1 MKKEV
6 LVIFKTHLD
15 IGFTDFSKNIIN
27 KYIEEY
33 IPNAIKIG
41 YELKDSDTPFV
52 WTVGS
57 WLIWEALKKDT
68 DGIVAKAISDGILN
82 WHAFPFTTH
91 TELFNKQLFE
101 YGLSLFKKLDKRFNK
116 KTTAAKMTDVPGH
129 TIGMV
134 PLMYDRGITFLHIGV
149 NPATPLP
156 NVPPLFKWK
165 YSDKSI
171 TVMYQGDYGEV
182 MEFDDFILYFA
193 HTHDNCGPQSANEV
207 IEIYETLKEQF
218 PDCLLKASTLN
229 EVAQRISNIPNL
241 PIIDKEIGDS
251 WIHGAA
257 TDPQKMSRYRKIL
270 RHLEN
275 NSFEDFDL
283 SDNVL
288 LVPEHTC
295 GLDIKTF
302 FNNKKDFYPEQM
314 IKCKKERETV
324 EHSWAE
330 QRDYVYKAEKLLNI
344 EPDYPINEPNLNEY
358 EEFELDSELPVEIS
372 WQIFDN
378 SDFERYKKDYMRCFE
393 EWAIWDFTKVGLPDY
408 QGEILIPHITKA
420 YKNTTETLFKLE
432 FDKELSEPL
441 GLPFFYLSVKNNFI
455 ELKWFNKKDCRLPQ
469 ACWLK
474 FKDKKED
481 WEINKLN
488 TWIKPENVIGSPL
501 ISAVDKGIRN
511 EQTVIVPLD
520 STLVAP
526 FGRKLLHYEFENLKQ
541 DMYFLLYDNIWNTN
555 FPIWYSDN
563 ALFRF
568 IIEPE

>member
-1 MKKEV
+1 MNKEV
-6 LVIFKTHLD
+6 LVLFKTHLD
-15 IGFTDFSKNIIN
+15 IGFTDFSKNIIK

-33 IPNAIKIG
+33 IPNAIRIG
-41 YELKDSDTPFV
+41 YELKNTDTPFI

-68 DGIVAKAISDGILN
+68 DGIVSKAISDSILN
-82 WHAFPFTTH
+82 WHAMPFTTH

-101 YGLSLFKKLDKRFNK
+101 YGLSLSEKLDKRFNK
-116 KTTAAKMTDVPGH
+116 KTIAAKMTDVPGH

-134 PLMYDRGITFLHIGV
+134 PLMYDRGISFLHIGV

-182 MEFDDFILYFA
+182 IEFDDFIIYFA
-193 HTHDNCGPQSANEV
+193 HTHDNCGPQSASEV
-207 IEIYETLKEQF
+207 IEIYEDLKEQF
-218 PDCLLKASTLN
+218 PGCSFKATTLN
-229 EVAQRISNIPNL
+229 EVAQRISAVKNIPV
-241 PIIDKEIGDS
+241 IDKEIGDT

-257 TDPQKMSRYRKIL
+257 TDPEKLSRYRKIL

-275 NSFEDFDL
+275 NSFEDIDL
-283 SDNVL
+283 SDNLL
-288 LVPEHTC
+288 LVPEHTW
-295 GLDIKTF
+295 GLDIKKF
-302 FNNKKDFYPEQM
+302 FSNKKDFYPEQM
-314 IKCKKERETV
+314 EECKQERKTV
-324 EHSWAE
+324 EKSWAE
-330 QRDYVYKAEKLLNI
+330 QREYVYKAEKLLDI
-344 EPDYPINEPNLNEY
+344 APDYPIAMPDLNQY
-358 EEFELDSELPVEIS
+358 EEFEPQAELPIEIS

-378 SDFERYKKDYMRCFE
+378 SDFERYKKDYMRCFD
-393 EWAIWDFTKVGLPDY
+393 EWAIWDFTKVGLPEY
-408 QGEILIPHITKA
+408 KGEIITPHLTKA
-420 YKNTTETLFKLE
+420 YKNATETLFKLE

-441 GLPFFYLSVKNNFI
+441 GLPFFYLKIKDNHI
-455 ELKWFNKKDCRLPQ
+455 ELKWFSKKNCRLPQ

-474 FKDKKED
+474 FKDEKED

-511 EQTVIVPLD
+511 DEKTIIPLD
-520 STLVAP
+520 SALVAP
-526 FGRKLLHYEFENLKQ
+526 FGRKLLHYEFESLKQ

-555 FPIWYSDN
+555 FPIWYSDD
-563 ALFRF
+563 AIFRF
-568 IIEPE
+568 IIKPR